1 MPTTRIKK
9 WLVGLIVVFVLA
21 LATTTGFYV
30 LTHSKN
36 LSSKIS
42 NTSISGTII
51 KDQVWE
57 GDIHVTGDV
66 TVLNRATLTIQ
77 PGTTITV
84 AAMSD
89 DQRGGKD
96 HPHDPPFPLDPDRT
110 ETQSTIITINGTLH
124 AVGTPDQR
132 ILFTS
137 DSANPTTY
145 DWDGLFISHGRLEY
159 ATVEYARYNSIQG
172 SSDVTIANCAI
183 RNALECC
190 LCIGHA
196 KPVSPQI
203 LNNDISNCGHEG
215 IDYAGGS
222 GLVKGNTF
230 HLENPEIQP
239 DPSIGRGGI
248 VVYENAYPVIEENT
262 FENLA
267 NAVLF
272 LPGPAHPKEPGKQA
286 TLRNNIIRNNDVG
299 VNVEPGFPSGDILLE
314 DNQFIGNKKD
324 DENAF

>member
-1 MPTTRIKK
+1 MPTTRLRK
-9 WLVGLIVVFVLA
+9 WSVGFIAVFVLA
-21 LATTTGFYV
+21 LGTAIGVYV

-51 KDQVWE
+51 RDQVWE
-57 GDIHVTGDV
+57 GDIRVTGDV
-66 TVLNRATLTIQ
+66 TVLKRATLTIL

-89 DQRGGKD
+89 DQRGGND
-96 HPHDPPFPLDPDRT
+96 HPNDPPFPLDPDRK
-110 ETQSTIITINGTLH
+110 ETQSTLITINGTLH

-159 ATVEYARYNSIQG
+159 ATVEYARYNSVQV
-172 SSDVTIANCAI
+172 SSDVTIAKSTI

-196 KPVSPQI
+196 KPISPQI
-203 LNNDISNCGHEG
+203 LNNDIYNCGHEG

-222 GLVKGNTF
+222 GLIKGNTF

-262 FENLA
+262 FERLA

-272 LPGPAHPKEPGKQA
+272 LPGPAHEKEAGKQPIV
-286 TLRNNIIRNNDVG
+286 RKNIIRNNDVS
-299 VNVEPGFPSGDILLE
+299 VNVEPGFPSADIVLE
-314 DNQFIGNKKD
+314 DNQLIGNKKD
-324 DENAF
+324 DE